1 MKKHL
6 FKFYLFPLLLFFLFS
21 ATLNAALEPEYRFGI
36 ISRIVCA
43 VLASEHFNHQPD
55 QKLLSDELFD
65 EYLKTLDPNHLYF
78 TQKDVDDF
86 KKGISGELYINLS
99 RGDVTFAFVAYN
111 RLMDKVKFRDE
122 YSKGLIKK
130 GFDFTQNEDF
140 AFDRSDEN
148 WAKSESELDEIWKR
162 KLKNDILSFKM
173 MDRIIASDTSI
184 DSDTIKQ
191 KDQAKSASKLSP
203 EERTLK
209 RLKTYRMYLEENEP
223 IEVLEVYLSTL
234 SKLYD
239 PHSSYMSPK
248 TEEDFNIQMQLS
260 FVGIGAL
267 LSSEDGYVKVEKII
281 LGGPAEKSGVLK
293 ASDKIIAVGEE
304 GAVPADVV
312 DMPINKVV
320 DKIRGTKGTKVYL
333 TILPGAEGAMA
344 VPKVISIARDTV
356 ELKDSEASSEIREIK
371 DSLGKMRRIG
381 IITLPSFYLDFQGA
395 YNGEK
400 NYKSSTKD
408 VKKILERFEQ
418 DKVDGVVVDIRSN
431 GGGSLKEAIDLTG
444 LFVGKSPIVQT
455 KDSRGNIRV
464 EEDEDEP
471 LTYEGPLLVLTNRLS
486 ASASEIFAGAIQ
498 DYDRGLVVGDK
509 STHGKGTVQTVLDL
523 SSLLSKFNMDL
534 NAGAIKLTNAKFY
547 RVSGSSTQNKGVTPD
562 IKFDSFLDYMEIGE
576 SNLDHAML
584 WDSVNIVEHDSFN
597 DKIKD
602 SLPYLQRKTQ
612 ERQNSS
618 SDFSKLD
625 KAIDLYAKVTERK
638 SVPLNEEKRWQIYLD
653 EKRIL
658 DEQKDFAE
666 TILPAGMDADTSKRK
681 DKDIYLNESINIFI
695 DYINFLDGYKEPSKE
710 VAVNL
715 LTK

>member
-1 MKKHL
+1 MKK
-6 FKFYLFPLLLFFLFS
+6 YLFNFFLLPLLLLFLFS
-21 ATLNAALEPEYRFGI
+21 APLNAALEPEYRFGI

-78 TQKDVDDF
+78 TQKDLDDF
-86 KKGISGELYINLS
+86 KYGISGDLYTNLS
-99 RGDVTFAFVAYN
+99 RGDVNFAFVVYN
-111 RLMDKVKFRDE
+111 RLLDKVKVRDE
-122 YSKGLIKK
+122 YSKNIIKK

-140 AFDRSDEN
+140 IFDRSDTN

-173 MDRIIASDTSI
+173 MDRIIASDTSSA
-184 DSDTIKQ
+184 SDTSKE
-191 KDQAKSASKLSP
+191 KDPAKSISKLSP

-223 IEVLEVYLSTL
+223 IEVLEIYLSTL
-234 SKLYD
+234 SRLYD

-281 LGGPAEKSGVLK
+281 PGGPAEKSAVLK

-333 TILPGAEGAMA
+333 TILPGVEGAMA
-344 VPKVISIARDTV
+344 VPKVTSITRDTV
-356 ELKDSEASSEIREIK
+356 ELKDSEASSEIREVK
-371 DSLGKMRRIG
+371 DHFGKMRRIG

-418 DKVDGVVVDIRSN
+418 DKIDGVVVDIRSN

-455 KDSRGNIRV
+455 KDSRGNIRI

-523 SSLLSKFNMDL
+523 STLLSKFNMDL

-547 RVSGSSTQNKGVTPD
+547 RVSGGSTQNKGVIPD

-584 WDSVNIVEHDSFN
+584 WDSVNPVEHDSFN

-602 SLPYLQRKTQ
+602 SMPYLQKNTQ

-618 SDFSKLD
+618 SEFSKLD

-638 SVPLNEEKRWQIYLD
+638 SVPLNEEKRWQMYLD
-653 EKRIL
+653 EKKIL

-666 TILPAGMDADTSKRK
+666 TILPAGMDSDTSKGK
-681 DKDIYLNESINIFI
+681 DKDIYLNESINIFM
-695 DYINFLDGYKEPSKE
+695 DYIDFLEGYKEPSKD
-710 VAVNL
+710 VAVN
-715 LTK
+715 

>member
-1 MKKHL
+1 MKKYM
-6 FKFYLFPLLLFFLFS
+6 FKFLFLPLFLLFLLS

-36 ISRIVCA
+36 ISRIVCS
-43 VLASEHFNHQPD
+43 VLASEHFNRQPD
-55 QKLLSDELFD
+55 MKVLSDELFD

-86 KKGISGELYINLS
+86 KNGISGELYTNLS
-99 RGDVTFAFVAYN
+99 RGDVTFAFVVYN
-111 RLMDKVKFRDE
+111 RFLDKVKARDE
-122 YSKGLIKK
+122 YSKNLVNK

-140 AFDRSDEN
+140 MFDRSDEN
-148 WAKSESELDEIWKR
+148 WAKTESELDDIWKR

-173 MDRIIASDTSI
+173 MDRIILSDTS
-184 DSDTIKQ
+184 SETDTLKQ
-191 KDQAKSASKLSP
+191 KDQTKVLSKLTP

-209 RLKTYRMYLEENEP
+209 RLKTYRMYLDDNEP

-234 SKLYD
+234 SRLYD

-281 LGGPAEKSGVLK
+281 PGGPAEKSGVLK
-293 ASDKIIAVGEE
+293 STDKIIAVGEE

-333 TILPGAEGAMA
+333 TILPGAEGAIA
-344 VPKVISIARDTV
+344 VPKVISITRDTV
-356 ELKDSEASSEIREIK
+356 ALKDSEASSEIKEIK
-371 DSLGKMRRIG
+371 DHSGKMRRIG

-408 VKKILERFEQ
+408 VKKILERFEK
-418 DKVDGVVVDIRSN
+418 DKVDGVIVDIRSN

-455 KDSRGNIRV
+455 KDSRGNIRI

-471 LTYEGPLLVLTNRLS
+471 LIYEGPLLVLTNRLS
-486 ASASEIFAGAIQ
+486 ASASEIFTGAIQ
-498 DYDRGLVVGDK
+498 DYDRGLIVGDK

-547 RVSGSSTQNKGVTPD
+547 RVNGSSTQNKGVTPD

-576 SNLDHAML
+576 SNLDHAMP
-584 WDSVNIVEHDSFN
+584 WDSVNPVEHDSFN

-602 SLPYLQRKTQ
+602 SLPYLQKKTI
-612 ERQNSS
+612 ERQNIS
-618 SDFSKLD
+618 SDFNKLD

-638 SVPLNEEKRWQIYLD
+638 TVPLNEEKRWQMYLD
-653 EKRIL
+653 EKKIL
-658 DEQKDFAE
+658 DEQKDFTE
-666 TILPAGMDADTSKRK
+666 TILPAGMNADTSKEK

-695 DYINFLDGYKEPSKE
+695 DYIDFLEGYKEPSKE
-710 VAVNL
+710 LATNQQI
-715 LTK
+715 K